1 MSGIFFLFTPKR
13 SIFAP
18 KHQKR
23 TGMKKIYLAYLL
35 LIALLSACGGKD
47 EHTTFL
53 SGEIKGIGTDTL
65 YIYGMDRLYDRMDT
79 LPVNNGKFS
88 ASLAIDTLVGT
99 WLLLGNGTEY
109 PLFLNKG
116 DHIKI
121 EGDTA
126 NLRITGNKPNEALTT
141 FLKELKETDEP
152 SEATLQQVEA
162 FIESHPASLASI
174 YLLEKFFV
182 QKPQP
187 DFERI
192 RKMTEK
198 MTGELKDRPYVS
210 KLLQSL
216 QEEEKV
222 SIGKNIPYFRLPNA
236 EGTPIARTNFK
247 DRYLLIHFWASWDQ
261 QSMESNAA
269 LRPIYRKEQKNK
281 YSKFALWGIS
291 LDTDREKWEKALRQD
306 SLEWEQC
313 CDFAGWNTEAV
324 TLLAIHTL
332 PANLLIS
339 PSGKIE
345 GRNLS
350 DAEIRA
356 KVEQITQKEKEKKE
370 AEKKKR

>member
-47 EHTTFL
+47 EHTAFL

-126 NLRITGNKPNEALTT
+126 NLRITGNKPNEELTA
-141 FLKELKETDEP
+141 FLKELKETEEP
-152 SEATLQQVEA
+152 SEETLQQAET

-247 DRYLLIHFWASWDQ
+247 DRYLLIHFWASWDR

-291 LDTDREKWEKALRQD
+291 LDTDREKWGKALRQD

-324 TLLAIHTL
+324 TQLAIHTL

>member
-1 MSGIFFLFTPKR
+1 MKR
-13 SIFAP
+13 
-18 KHQKR
+18 
-23 TGMKKIYLAYLL
+23 IYLAYLL
-35 LIALLSACGGKD
+35 LIVLLSACGGKD
-47 EHTTFL
+47 EHTAFL
-53 SGEIKGIGTDTL
+53 SGEIQGIGTDTL
-65 YIYGMDRLYDRMDT
+65 YIYGMDRLYDHMDT
-79 LPVNNGKFS
+79 LLVNNDKFS
-88 ASLAIDTLVGT
+88 ATLTVDTLVGT

-116 DHIKI
+116 NHIKI
-121 EGDTA
+121 EGTTA
-126 NLRITGNKPNEALTT
+126 TPATLKITGNEPNEELTA

-162 FIESHPASLASI
+162 FIESHPASLASA
-174 YLLEKFFV
+174 YLLERFFV

-187 DFERI
+187 DFDRI
-192 RKMTEK
+192 RKMTGH

-222 SIGKNIPYFRLPNA
+222 SIGKNIPFFRLPNA
-236 EGTPIARTNFK
+236 ESTPISRTNFK
-247 DRYLLIHFWASWDQ
+247 DRYLLIHFWASWDR
-261 QSMESNAA
+261 QSMEANAA

-291 LDTDREKWEKALRQD
+291 LDTDRKEWEKALRQD
-306 SLEWEQC
+306 SLKWEQC
-313 CDFAGWNTEAV
+313 CDFTGWNTEAV
-324 TLLAIHTL
+324 TQLAIHAL

>member
-47 EHTTFL
+47 EHTAFL

-313 CDFAGWNTEAV
+313 CDFAGWNTETV
-324 TLLAIHTL
+324 TQLAIHTL

>member
-23 TGMKKIYLAYLL
+23 TGMKRIYLAYLL

-126 NLRITGNKPNEALTT
+126 NLRITGNKPNEELTA
-141 FLKELKETDEP
+141 FLKELKETEEP
-152 SEATLQQVEA
+152 SEETLQQAET

-247 DRYLLIHFWASWDQ
+247 DRYLLIHFWASWDR

-324 TLLAIHTL
+324 TQLAIHTL

-370 AEKKKR
+370 AEQKKR

>member
-1 MSGIFFLFTPKR
+1 
-13 SIFAP
+13 
-18 KHQKR
+18 
-23 TGMKKIYLAYLL
+23 
-35 LIALLSACGGKD
+35 
-47 EHTTFL
+47 
-53 SGEIKGIGTDTL
+53 
-65 YIYGMDRLYDRMDT
+65 
-79 LPVNNGKFS
+79 
-88 ASLAIDTLVGT
+88 
-99 WLLLGNGTEY
+99 
-109 PLFLNKG
+109 
-116 DHIKI
+116 
-121 EGDTA
+121 
-126 NLRITGNKPNEALTT
+126 
-141 FLKELKETDEP
+141 
-152 SEATLQQVEA
+152 
-162 FIESHPASLASI
+162 
-174 YLLEKFFV
+174 
-182 QKPQP
+182 
-187 DFERI
+187 
-192 RKMTEK
+192 

-247 DRYLLIHFWASWDQ
+247 DRYLLIHFWASWDR

-291 LDTDREKWEKALRQD
+291 LDTDREKWGKALRQD

-324 TLLAIHTL
+324 TQLAIHTL

>member
-35 LIALLSACGGKD
+35 LIALLSACGGKN
-47 EHTTFL
+47 EHTAFL

-126 NLRITGNKPNEALTT
+126 NLRITGNKPNEELTA
-141 FLKELKETDEP
+141 FLKELKETEEP
-152 SEATLQQVEA
+152 SEETLQQAET

-247 DRYLLIHFWASWDQ
+247 DRYLLIHFWASWDR

-291 LDTDREKWEKALRQD
+291 LDTDREKWGKALRQD

-324 TLLAIHTL
+324 TQLAIHTL

>member
-1 MSGIFFLFTPKR
+1 
-13 SIFAP
+13 
-18 KHQKR
+18 
-23 TGMKKIYLAYLL
+23 MKKIYLAYLL

-47 EHTTFL
+47 EHTAFL

-126 NLRITGNKPNEALTT
+126 NLRITGNKPNEELTA
-141 FLKELKETDEP
+141 FLKELKETEEP
-152 SEATLQQVEA
+152 SEETLQQAET

-247 DRYLLIHFWASWDQ
+247 DRYLLIHFWASWDR
-261 QSMESNAA
+261 QSMEANAA
-269 LRPIYRKEQKNK
+269 LRPIYREEQKNK
-281 YSKFALWGIS
+281 YSKFAFWGIS
-291 LDTDREKWEKALRQD
+291 LDTDREKWGKALRQD

-324 TLLAIHTL
+324 TQLAIHTL

-339 PSGKIE
+339 PSGKVE

-370 AEKKKR
+370 AEKRKR